1 MRMTGGME
9 ETGLVSVSIVII
21 IMRIIDESAIFFA
34 IIATNEAY
42 WISFRHFY
50 NTMTMKSMPTS

>member
-1 MRMTGGME
+1 ME

-34 IIATNEAY
+34 IIATLSILKKTLSMVSAPT
-42 WISFRHFY
+42 Y
-50 NTMTMKSMPTS
+50 NLFQNL